1 MPATNQKRSKLRLR
15 LHKGLR
21 AREGQIV
28 AVGWKGLGVC
38 RTGPNRPFE
47 IEKKLEI
54 VIRDDSLT

>member
-1 MPATNQKRSKLRLR
+1 MLATTQKRSKPRLQ

-28 AVGWKGLGVC
+28 AMGWKGLGVC

-47 IEKKLEI
+47 IEKRLEI
-54 VIRDDSLT
+54 VLRDESLT